1 VCAHVCVACIR
12 MKGCVF
18 VCVCVGVCVCVCA
31 CVRECM
37 CVCVCVCVS
46 FHSEE
51 LHKNN
56 LKVRP
61 KPAKGDW
68 NADPPRKFNK
78 EMAAGVKE

>member
-1 VCAHVCVACIR
+1 
-12 MKGCVF
+12 
-18 VCVCVGVCVCVCA
+18 
-31 CVRECM
+31 
-37 CVCVCVCVS
+37 VS